1 MTTDFRTSDHSSAC
15 ARFDAQLGAWLEHDL
30 DRVEHGW
37 MTAHRATCAA
47 CDAMVR
53 ELEAIVTEASALP
66 LVTPSR
72 DLWSG
77 IEARLAAPVIP
88 LPTAAA
94 TESRGART
102 PRSVSVRWFAV
113 AATLLVAVSSGVT
126 WRLAV
131 GRNSGD
137 ARVDSARGGNA
148 PAAVEIASGT
158 AGMND
163 SATSQGLVAGTS
175 ADEARTTPVTDRV
188 SPATANGRVRLV
200 RASDEEFDLADP
212 NVTYEREIVALRRI
226 VDERFTE
233 LDSGTVAELR
243 RNLDIIDRA
252 ISDSRAALAR
262 DPRNGVVSSQLDRT
276 LQAKLDL
283 LRRVALL

>member
-30 DRVEHGW
+30 DRAEHGW
-37 MTAHRATCAA
+37 MTAHRAACAS
-47 CDAMVR
+47 CDTMVR
-53 ELEAIVTEASALP
+53 ELEDIVTEASALP
-66 LVTPSR
+66 VVTPAR
-72 DLWSG
+72 DLWTG

-88 LPTAAA
+88 LPTAASA
-94 TESRGART
+94 ERRDRRA
-102 PRSVSVRWFAV
+102 PRSVSIRWFAV

-131 GRNSGD
+131 GRNGGG
-137 ARVDSARGGNA
+137 ARGGDSLGSNA
-148 PAAVEIASGT
+148 PAAVGLASGT
-158 AGMND
+158 PGTTD
-163 SATSQGLVAGTS
+163 SAGSPGMLTGAAQDDAK
-175 ADEARTTPVTDRV
+175 TTAVTGRV
-188 SPATANGRVRLV
+188 SSAAANGRVRLV
-200 RASDEEFDLADP
+200 RAGEEEFDLADP

-226 VDERFTE
+226 VDERFAE

-262 DPRNGVVSSQLDRT
+262 DPRNGIVSSQLDRT

>member
-47 CDAMVR
+47 CDTMVR

-66 LVTPSR
+66 ALTPPR

-94 TESRGART
+94 AESRGVRT

-137 ARVDSARGGNA
+137 TRVDSARGGNA

-158 AGMND
+158 DGMND
-163 SATSQGLVAGTS
+163 SATSQGLVSSTS

-188 SPATANGRVRLV
+188 SQATANGRVRLV